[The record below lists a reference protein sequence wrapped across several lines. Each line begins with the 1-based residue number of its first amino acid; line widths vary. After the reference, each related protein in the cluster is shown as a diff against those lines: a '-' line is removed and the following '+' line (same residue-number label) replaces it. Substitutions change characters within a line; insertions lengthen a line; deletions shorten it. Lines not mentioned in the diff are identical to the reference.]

1 MTSAT
6 GICVIIAARDA
17 ASTIGRAIR
26 SALGEPEIVE
36 IVVVDDGSQDRTAG
50 AALAADDGTGRL
62 AVLRPERNRGPAF
75 ARNHAIAHSAAP
87 LLAILDADDFFLPG
101 RFARLLAQPDWDLI
115 ADNIVFLDAAQA
127 AANPQAARIPA
138 APRLLGLAEFIDG
151 NVSEH
156 GARRGEMGFLKPVI
170 RRAFLDR
177 HGLRYREDLRLGEDY
192 ELYVRALARGGRY
205 RIIHSCGYG
214 AVVRHD
220 SLSGR
225 HRTEDLKRLLDAD
238 LSILES
244 EELDREAATALTR
257 HARHLHA
264 RHALREFLDIKSNSG
279 LAAAGFH
286 ALANP
291 RKLPAVVG
299 GIVRDKIDAFTTRGA
314 ASRTGPATPRYL
326 LDGDAFRNGRT
337 EPR

>member
-1 MTSAT
+1 MTSAA

-36 IVVVDDGSQDRTAG
+36 IVVVDDGSQDRTAE

-62 AVLRPERNRGPAF
+62 AVLRLERNRGPAF

-101 RFARLLAQPDWDLI
+101 RFARLLAQPDSDLI

-127 AANPQAARIPA
+127 AASPQAAQIPA

-156 GARRGEMGFLKPVI
+156 GTRRGEMGFLKPVI
-170 RRAFLDR
+170 RRAFLER

-214 AVVRHD
+214 AVVRPD

-244 EELDREAATALTR
+244 EELDREAATALAR